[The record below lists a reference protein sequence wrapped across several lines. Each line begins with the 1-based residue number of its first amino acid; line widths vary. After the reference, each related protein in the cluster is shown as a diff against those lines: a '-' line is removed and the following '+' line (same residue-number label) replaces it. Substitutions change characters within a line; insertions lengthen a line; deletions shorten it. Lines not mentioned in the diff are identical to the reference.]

1 MMLTIILMAFAEDSY
16 ASLRKLENFVAM
28 IFVTVVSRTVC
39 VPNYKSFERFINH
52 TLKESIQT
60 IAKEIY
66 LYVQDEKAL
75 EEQILYIDGT
85 KFEANANKMTFC
97 WKVGVNDTFP
107 DTGRNVWNC

>member
-1 MMLTIILMAFAEDSY
+1 
-16 ASLRKLENFVAM
+16 M

-39 VPNYKSFERFINH
+39 VPDYKSFERFINH

-75 EEQILYIDGT
+75 EEQILYNDGT

-97 WKVGVNDTFP
+97 WKGWSKRYLQTLAEMYGTVKTSESIL
-107 DTGRNVWNC
+107 